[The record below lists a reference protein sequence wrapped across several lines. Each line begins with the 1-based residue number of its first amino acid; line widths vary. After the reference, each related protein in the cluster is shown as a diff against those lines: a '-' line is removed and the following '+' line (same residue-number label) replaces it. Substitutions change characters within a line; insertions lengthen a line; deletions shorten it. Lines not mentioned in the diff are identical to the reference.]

1 MISFFYFWLR
11 GLHREIKSAPCFN
24 HRLVLNG
31 PVYPPLKSE
40 GAAVEA
46 TIITSTMELLN
57 MLMHLCL
64 SCKHIEAIKA

>member
-1 MISFFYFWLR
+1 MISFFYVWVR

-40 GAAVEA
+40 GAA
-46 TIITSTMELLN
+46 IGN
-57 MLMHLCL
+57 NYHLYYGAVKYVDASL
-64 SCKHIEAIKA
+64 SCKHIEAIRA